1 MVIDFNKLDK
11 RKSYILLE
19 YGTSLVSKLI
29 DKFTKDYYPSVPHRP
44 SHVLALKYNG
54 YCWQI
59 FESHLQPTESLESGV
74 RTYSQFLFE
83 AEFPKIIKSTGVVYP
98 FPTDIKKL
106 KSLLGQPYGVG
117 DILSL
122 GKAYFLDNNGE
133 QKNRDGYICSEY
145 LATANKDIQKYFS
158 LKPHCITPAHFLR
171 YLEENNVKP
180 ITF

>member
-11 RKSYILLE
+11 RKSYIVLE

-29 DKFTKDYYPSVPHRP
+29 DKFTEDYYPCVKRRP
-44 SHVLALKYNG
+44 SHVLALKHLG

-83 AEFPKIIKSTGVVYP
+83 AEFPKIMKSTGVVYP
-98 FPTDIKKL
+98 FPTDLRKL

-122 GKAYFLDNNGE
+122 GKSYFLHSNGK
-133 QKNRDGYICSEY
+133 QKDRTGYICSEY
-145 LATANKDIQKYFS
+145 IASANKEIQSYFN
-158 LKPHCITPAHFLR
+158 LPPHCITPAHFLR
-171 YLEENNVKP
+171 YLEENNIKP